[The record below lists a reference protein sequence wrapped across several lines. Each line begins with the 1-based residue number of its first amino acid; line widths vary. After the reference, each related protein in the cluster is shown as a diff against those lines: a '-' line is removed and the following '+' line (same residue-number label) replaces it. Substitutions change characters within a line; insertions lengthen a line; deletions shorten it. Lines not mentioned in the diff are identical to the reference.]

1 MRTITG
7 ITPSPRKPG
16 RFVLD
21 VDGAEVATLS
31 IEAIERLRL
40 GSGVPFDD
48 RLALEVER
56 EAGILDTYDRAL
68 NMLAAR
74 GRASA
79 DLRRVLI
86 RKGEP
91 ADRVTIAIERLER
104 AGFIDDASYARQFT
118 RSKGVGGGLS
128 KRRVQQE
135 LAKRGVA
142 RDVSDEAIE
151 TVFVEE
157 GVDEE
162 ASIERVARKK
172 LRSLSSVDDATR
184 KRRLYSFLTRRGY
197 DSDAIGR
204 VLRIL
209 LESRESS

>member
-79 DLRRVLI
+79 DLRRILI

-91 ADRVTIAIERLER
+91 VDRVAIAIERLER
-104 AGFIDDASYARQFT
+104 AGFVDDASFARQFT
-118 RSKGVGGGLS
+118 RSKAVGAGLS
-128 KRRVQQE
+128 RRRVQQE

-184 KRRLYSFLTRRGY
+184 KRRLYSFLARRGY

-209 LESRESS
+209 LE